1 MSLRDEAAL
10 ADAERTLTSIAA
22 SEIEFELPPYS
33 LAYLQ
38 ALHRHLFRD
47 IYDWAGAL
55 RTIDLS
61 KGSTR
66 FCTINR
72 IVPEAEIVFR
82 GLAQLNW
89 LEGMERPALVQA
101 LAVHYGDLNMVHP
114 FREGNGR
121 AQRLL
126 FEHLIINAGFQI
138 DWWRVDEA
146 SWLQANI
153 DAATCDY
160 QGLQAVF
167 DACVGEPIVD

>member
-1 MSLRDEAAL
+1 MSLQDNDEL
-10 ADAERTLTSIAA
+10 VGAERALTSIAA
-22 SEIEFELPPYS
+22 SEIEFEPPPYS
-33 LAYLQ
+33 LEYLR

-47 IYDWAGAL
+47 VYHWAGAL

-66 FCTINR
+66 FCTVDR
-72 IVPEAEIVFR
+72 IVPEAERVFQR
-82 GLAQLNW
+82 LAQADW
-89 LEGMERPALVQA
+89 LEGVGRSVLVQA
-101 LAVHYGDLNMVHP
+101 LALHYGDLNMVHP

-126 FEHLIINAGFQI
+126 FEHLIINAGYQI

-146 SWLQANI
+146 RWLQANI
-153 DAATCDY
+153 DAVTCDY

-167 DACVGEPIVD
+167 EACVGEPIAD